1 MRELY
6 LGLAA
11 LACLVFGQPVD
22 AQDAWDTRFI
32 NPVALTD
39 DVVLPLPCGGAMAFR
54 PVLTPA
60 EAEPLADRA
69 IQLGDTEPG
78 TGYLEYLRQSYVL
91 GPFGPDGGRYY
102 LIGKYEVTKDQYAAV
117 MRDECPRPQMGGR
130 VPITGIS
137 WYDAVAFTRR
147 LGEWLYANARDQLVE
162 ASDMASYPRL
172 PTEAEW
178 EYAARGGAT
187 VTEVQFRQRLF
198 PMEGG
203 LGRYAWHKGAQSS
216 NNRLN
221 LVGAKEPNPLGLF
234 DVLGNAEELIFEPF
248 QLNRV
253 GRIHG
258 QAGGVVTRGGSY
270 QDAPERITTA
280 MRREYPHLEL
290 SSGKAT
296 ALGTMGFRIVLSGAV
311 AGNLDRATQFQE
323 AWTAASAARVG
334 ATEDAIVSLRR
345 LGQETTEI
353 DTRTRLEA
361 IEAQVKAELARRNE
375 LEGRALRQTLRSAM
389 TSVRAF
395 IDVDGNLV
403 MSQKSLAV
411 AEKNPDATP
420 RRAKL
425 IDDARQRIASNQEKL
440 AEIVDDYRE
449 SLYYIAAT
457 YTREAQASQIAV
469 LRSELEVKQRGNLLG
484 PLGIV
489 ERSLRWYS
497 DNPEASIQDLI
508 DQLRR

>member
-1 MRELY
+1 MRELRV
-6 LGLAA
+6 GLVLA
-11 LACLVFGQPVD
+11 LLAVD
-22 AQDAWDTRFI
+22 PSVMAQEAWDPRFT
-32 NPVALTD
+32 NPVPMAD

-69 IQLGDTEPG
+69 IQLGDTEPR

-102 LIGKYEVTKDQYAAV
+102 LIGKHEVTRDQHAAV
-117 MRDECPRPQMGGR
+117 MRDACPKPQMGGR
-130 VPITGIS
+130 VPVTGIS

-147 LGEWLYANARDQLVE
+147 YGEWLYANARDRLPKAGNVPG
-162 ASDMASYPRL
+162 YPRL

-178 EYAARGGAT
+178 EYAARGGAA
-187 VTEVQFRQRLF
+187 VTDVQFRQRLF

-203 LGRYAWHKGAQSS
+203 LGRYAWFKGSQSA

-234 DVLGNAEELIFEPF
+234 DVLGNAEELILEPF

-253 GRIHG
+253 GRLHG
-258 QAGGVVTRGGSY
+258 EAGGVVARGGSY
-270 QDAPERITTA
+270 QDAPERLTTA
-280 MRREYPHLEL
+280 MRREYPHLEP
-290 SSGKAT
+290 SSGKPT
-296 ALGTMGFRIVLSGAV
+296 ALGTMGFRVVLTAAV
-311 AGNLDRATQFQE
+311 AGDLDRATTFQE

-375 LEGRALRQTLRSAM
+375 LEGRALRQSLRSAT
-389 TSVRAF
+389 TSIRALL
-395 IDVDGNLV
+395 DVDANLAYSRKV
-403 MSQKSLAV
+403 LAV
-411 AEKNPDATP
+411 TAGLAANPSRQAQIEAT
-420 RRAKL
+420 
-425 IDDARQRIASNQEKL
+425 RQAVASNEKKL
-440 AEIVDDYRE
+440 DEIVDDYIETLYHIITTYDVDAE
-449 SLYYIAAT
+449 SRQL
-457 YTREAQASQIAV
+457 AV
-469 LRSELEVKQRGNLLG
+469 LKSELEAKQRSNLLG
-484 PLGIV
+484 PLDMLSQNIAWYRKRPGAS
-489 ERSLRWYS
+489 RADLRQ
-497 DNPEASIQDLI
+497 EI
-508 DQLRR
+508 LRR